1 MSYKKLA
8 PVTGESFPHV
18 PLKPKKQYRIK
29 EGGHYS
35 RTRIVT
41 VIDDYDPEIDSI
53 EDCID
58 TILKDDTYHEH
69 NTYQV
74 DEL

>member
-1 MSYKKLA
+1 MYIKL
-8 PVTGESFPHV
+8 TDETFPHQ
-18 PLKPKKQYRIK
+18 PPKPKKQYRIK
-29 EGGHYS
+29 ESGYYS

-41 VIDDYDPEIDSI
+41 VIDDYDPEVDSI

-58 TILKDDTYHEH
+58 TIIKDETYHEH
-69 NTYQV
+69 KSYQV